1 VNNLNLDVKPEIKI
15 LLVDDRED
23 NLFSIQ
29 AVLEQDGYRIYKAN
43 SGHQALKVLLKE
55 TDFTLILM
63 DVEMPILNGFE
74 TAALIYEREKL
85 RQIPIIFITANNYSD
100 DYVFK
105 GYKTGGVDYIYKPIN
120 PDLLRAK
127 VSVFVELYRKNQK
140 LIVHEQ
146 NLKMINA
153 ELEERVKER
162 TDELVRKNIELETMN
177 AELKKVNNDLD
188 NFVYTA
194 SHDLKAPVSN
204 IEGLMNALN
213 DCINDP
219 NSHTQDVAVLL
230 EMIGKSIN
238 RFKGTIQ
245 DLTEITKIQKNLD
258 DEVEVIDIKE
268 ILDDIKLSIQELII
282 KNSAE
287 IKVDFSDCSQIKFS
301 KKNFKSILFNLLS
314 NAIKYRDPERKPK
327 ILIKTKVEGN
337 YVLLSIK
344 DNGLGM
350 DLKADSKIFTMF
362 KRLHDHVEGSGI
374 GLYIVKRIV
383 NNAGGKIEVESKVGQ
398 GSEFKIYF
406 NKSLCAPK
414 ILTGQQ

>member
-1 VNNLNLDVKPEIKI
+1 VNKLKLDVKTEIKI
-15 LLVDDRED
+15 LLVDDRAD

-29 AVLEQDGYRIYKAN
+29 TVLDQDGYQIHKAN
-43 SGHQALKVLLKE
+43 SGHEALKILLKE
-55 TDFTLILM
+55 TDFTIILM
-63 DVEMPILNGFE
+63 DVEMPGLNGFE
-74 TAALIYEREKL
+74 TASLIYERERL

-127 VSVFVELYRKNQK
+127 VSVFVELYKKNHQ
-140 LIVHEQ
+140 LIAHEQ
-146 NLKMINA
+146 NLQLINA

-162 TDELVRKNIELETMN
+162 TEELLKKNVELESMN
-177 AELKKVNNDLD
+177 SELKKVNNDLD

-204 IEGLMNALN
+204 IEGLMNVLK
-213 DCINDP
+213 DCISDP
-219 NSHTQDVAVLL
+219 ESHDEDVMVLV
-230 EMIGKSIN
+230 EMINKSVN

-258 DEVEVIDIKE
+258 EEIEMVNIPEV
-268 ILDDIKLSIQELII
+268 LDDVKLSIQELII
-282 KNSAE
+282 TSTADIKTDFKACEE
-287 IKVDFSDCSQIKFS
+287 IRFS
-301 KKNFKSILFNLLS
+301 KKNFKSVVYNLLS
-314 NAIKYRDPERKPK
+314 NAIKYRDPQRKPK
-327 ILIKTKVEGN
+327 IVIRTGIEGN
-337 YVLLSIK
+337 YVVLTVQ

-350 DLKADSKIFTMF
+350 DLKNDTKIFSMF

-383 NNAGGKIEVESKVGQ
+383 SNAGGKIEVESTVGK
-398 GSEFKIYF
+398 GSVFKIYF
-406 NKSLCAPK
+406 SNKS
-414 ILTGQQ
+414 

>member
-1 VNNLNLDVKPEIKI
+1 VNKLKLDVKTEIKI
-15 LLVDDRED
+15 LLVDDRAD

-29 AVLEQDGYRIYKAN
+29 TVLDQDGYQIHKAN
-43 SGHQALKVLLKE
+43 SGHEALKILLKE
-55 TDFTLILM
+55 TDFTIILM
-63 DVEMPILNGFE
+63 DVEMPGLNGFE
-74 TAALIYEREKL
+74 TASLIYERERL

-127 VSVFVELYRKNQK
+127 VAVFVELYKKNHQ
-140 LIVHEQ
+140 LIAHEQ
-146 NLKMINA
+146 NLQLINA

-162 TDELVRKNIELETMN
+162 TEELLKKNIELESMN
-177 AELKKVNNDLD
+177 SELKKVNNDLD

-204 IEGLMNALN
+204 IEGLMNALK

-219 NSHTQDVAVLL
+219 ESHNEDVMVLV
-230 EMIGKSIN
+230 EMINKSVN
-238 RFKGTIQ
+238 RFKVTIQ

-258 DEVEVIDIKE
+258 EEIEVVNIPEV
-268 ILDDIKLSIQELII
+268 LDDVKLSIQELII
-282 KNSAE
+282 TSAADIKADFKACEE
-287 IKVDFSDCSQIKFS
+287 IRFS
-301 KKNFKSILFNLLS
+301 KKNFKSIVYNLLS
-314 NAIKYRDPERKPK
+314 NAIKYRDPQRKPK
-327 ILIKTKVEGN
+327 ILIKTEISGN
-337 YVLLSIK
+337 YVMLSVK

-350 DLKADSKIFTMF
+350 DLKNDTKIFSMF

-383 NNAGGKIEVESKVGQ
+383 SNAGGKIEVESTVGK
-398 GSEFKIYF
+398 GSVFKIYF
-406 NKSLCAPK
+406 SNK
-414 ILTGQQ
+414 G

>member
-1 VNNLNLDVKPEIKI
+1 VNKVNLNVKPEIKI
-15 LLVDDRED
+15 LLVDDRAD

-29 AVLEQDGYRIYKAN
+29 TVLDQDGYQIHKAN
-43 SGHQALKVLLKE
+43 SGQEALKVLLKE
-55 TDFTLILM
+55 TDFTIILM
-63 DVEMPILNGFE
+63 DVEMPGLNGFE
-74 TAALIYEREKL
+74 TAALIYERERL

-127 VSVFVELYRKNQK
+127 VSVFVELYRKNHQ
-140 LIVHEQ
+140 LIAHEQ
-146 NLKMINA
+146 NLQLINA

-162 TDELVRKNIELETMN
+162 TDELLKKNIELETMN
-177 AELKKVNNDLD
+177 SELKKVNNDLD

-204 IEGLMNALN
+204 IEGLMNALK
-213 DCINDP
+213 DSLNDP
-219 NSHTQDVAVLL
+219 QSHNEDVMVLV
-230 EMIGKSIN
+230 EMINKSVN

-258 DEVEVIDIKE
+258 EEIELVNIQEV
-268 ILDDIKLSIQELII
+268 LDDVKLSIQELII
-282 KNSAE
+282 NSSADIKSDFKAWTE
-287 IKVDFSDCSQIKFS
+287 IRFS
-301 KKNFKSILFNLLS
+301 KKNFKSILYNLLS
-314 NAIKYRDPERKPK
+314 NAIKYRDPQRKPK
-327 ILIKTKVEGN
+327 IQIKTEIADN
-337 YVLLSIK
+337 YALLTVK

-350 DLKADSKIFTMF
+350 DLKEDTKIFSMF

-383 NNAGGKIEVESKVGQ
+383 SNTGGKIEVESKIGD
-398 GSEFKIYF
+398 GSIFKIYF
-406 NKSLCAPK
+406 KS
-414 ILTGQQ
+414 

>member
-1 VNNLNLDVKPEIKI
+1 MSKVKLDSKPEIKI
-15 LLVDDRED
+15 LLVDDRAD

-29 AVLEQDGYRIYKAN
+29 TVLDQDGYQIHKAS
-43 SGHQALKVLLKE
+43 SGHDALKVLLKE

-74 TAALIYEREKL
+74 TAALIYERERL

-120 PDLLRAK
+120 PELLRAK
-127 VSVFVELYRKNQK
+127 VSVFVELYKKNHQ
-140 LIVHEQ
+140 LIAHEQ
-146 NLKMINA
+146 NLQMINA

-162 TDELVRKNIELETMN
+162 TEELLNKNLELETMN
-177 AELKKVNNDLD
+177 SELKKVNNDLD

-213 DCINDP
+213 DCIKDP
-219 NSHTQDVAVLL
+219 QSHTQDVMILL
-230 EMIGKSIN
+230 EMINKSIN
-238 RFKGTIQ
+238 RFKATIQ

-258 DEVEVIDIKE
+258 SEIEAVDIGEVLEDV
-268 ILDDIKLSIQELII
+268 KLSIQELIF
-282 KNSAE
+282 STGAE
-287 IKVDFSDCSQIKFS
+287 IKSDFSSCSEIRFS
-301 KKNFKSILFNLLS
+301 KKNFKSILYNLLS
-314 NAIKYRDPERKPK
+314 NAIKYRSPERKPK
-327 ILIKTKVEGN
+327 ISIHTIIQGD
-337 YVLLSIK
+337 YAVLSVK

-350 DLKADSKIFTMF
+350 DMKEESKIFSMF

-383 NNAGGKIEVESKVGQ
+383 SNSGGKIEVESKVGK
-398 GSEFKIYF
+398 GSTFKVYF
-406 NKSLCAPK
+406 SNH
-414 ILTGQQ
+414 Q